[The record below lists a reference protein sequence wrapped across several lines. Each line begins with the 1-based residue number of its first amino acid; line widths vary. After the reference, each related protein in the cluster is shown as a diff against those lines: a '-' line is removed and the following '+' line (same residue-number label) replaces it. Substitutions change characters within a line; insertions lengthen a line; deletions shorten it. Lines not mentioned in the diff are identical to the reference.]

1 MALQFSLIP
10 LFHRIHS
17 QLRRLMSDQP
27 PQQSWA
33 DNFSKEGRGL
43 PVDTV
48 INDYQNRG
56 WVARDLYISVLK
68 FYKHDKGVEHEFLIG
83 TVVNSAG
90 KEVGFILVER
100 QGARIGRGAS
110 AKPLNAALGSSGS
123 TAAPPAHD
131 VLFMGRNH
139 GALLNLAGRTARS
152 TVHGSYTVPPEKRAD
167 SIASL
172 LAACFVAH
180 EIKEKYDAFETNCYW
195 FAGVV
200 YNLVTGD
207 NININSDSTRTVPI
221 VRDALPEGDI
231 QLEPRSLPQAGGA
244 QSEDNIQVA
253 QDDSQSQVPQR
264 SKTGHFG
271 SLAIVRPADIRA
283 DADEIRADFRKKTE
297 EIVSAQKYF
306 GKLPEELASQT
317 ARANMADA
325 RADTEE
331 RLKKEESARAEE
343 ERLRAE
349 EERLRADTEERL
361 KKEESARAEEE
372 RLRADTE
379 ERLRK
384 EADARAVTE
393 ERLRKEEERL
403 RKEESA
409 RADRLAKENAEMA
422 KKLAQLQEAYTKGAA
437 GASGVTEA
445 RTTPPSSRSSMA
457 SAFKR
462 AV

>member
-1 MALQFSLIP
+1 MGLQFSLI
-10 LFHRIHS
+10 LTFHRIHS

-27 PQQSWA
+27 PEYSWA
-33 DNFSKEGRGL
+33 DNFSKERVSYIGL

-48 INDYQNRG
+48 INDYQHRG
-56 WVARDLYISVLK
+56 WLARDLYISVLK

-123 TAAPPAHD
+123 TAAPPAND
-131 VLFMGRNH
+131 VLFMGRKR
-139 GALLNLAGRTARS
+139 GALLYLAGRTARS
-152 TVHGSYTVPPEKRAD
+152 TVHGSYTVPPEERAE
-167 SIASL
+167 SVASL

-180 EIKEKYDAFETNCYW
+180 KIKEKYDAFETNCYW

-221 VRDALPEGDI
+221 VRDALPAGDT
-231 QLEPRSLPQAGGA
+231 QAEPRSLPEEDIQVEPRSLPPQAGGA
-244 QSEDNIQVA
+244 QSEDNIQ
-253 QDDSQSQVPQR
+253 DDSQSRVPQR
-264 SKTGHFG
+264 SKIGHFG
-271 SLAIVRPADIRA
+271 SLTIVRPADIRA
-283 DADEIRADFRKKTE
+283 DADEIRADFRKKRE

-306 GKLPEELASQT
+306 GKWPEELAHQT

-325 RADTEE
+325 RADT
-331 RLKKEESARAEE
+331 A
-343 ERLRAE
+343 
-349 EERLRADTEERL
+349 
-361 KKEESARAEEE
+361 
-372 RLRADTE
+372 

-384 EADARAVTE
+384 EKIARADT
-393 ERLRKEEERL
+393 LAKEN
-403 RKEESA
+403 A
-409 RADRLAKENAEMA
+409 RAGARVDRLAKENAEMA
-422 KKLAQLQEAYTKGAA
+422 KKLAQLQEAYTKDAA
-437 GASGVTEA
+437 GASGVTET

-457 SAFKR
+457 SASKR

>member
-56 WVARDLYISVLK
+56 WLARDLYISVLK

-180 EIKEKYDAFETNCYW
+180 ETKEKYDAFETNCYW

-221 VRDALPEGDI
+221 VHDALPEGDI

-244 QSEDNIQVA
+244 QSEDNI

-283 DADEIRADFRKKTE
+283 DADEIRADFRKKRE

-343 ERLRAE
+343 ERLRA
-349 EERLRADTEERL
+349 DTEERL
-361 KKEESARAEEE
+361 KKEE

-393 ERLRKEEERL
+393 ERLRKEADARAVTEERL

-422 KKLAQLQEAYTKGAA
+422 KKLAQLQEAHTKGAA

-457 SAFKR
+457 SASKR